1 MGYCENKANCEME
14 IILNVLNFF
23 ERHIYNIWEGLKSL
37 IVVFFIIGVTIGVIF
52 GIYKVIKYLFRLD
65 DEKWLNR
72 IVAKIGCKYIDD
84 YGEIELNRQSP
95 IEIGNIIC
103 GDKSKYKVLQAIG
116 CGGIGIVYKG
126 VIADKTEKKI
136 AIKILSPDY
145 RFPLNEK
152 IKERFNREIE
162 LFKSSKHRNIVRFID
177 NGNINDTPFYVT
189 ELCSSKDLKTRIKNK
204 ELIELEKIKIMLNIC
219 DGLQFLHNKKIV
231 HRDITPK
238 NILFG
243 TNFFWKITDLG
254 IALLI
259 EDIDKNRLTETFD
272 IMGNRDY
279 IAPEQR
285 RNPRV
290 ADSRA
295 DIYSA
300 GIIFYELITAEL
312 PPILPLKPSEINP
325 HWDEKIDKIVVKMI
339 CSEKEDR
346 YKNIDLV
353 YNELKKIISDLR
365 KKKYKELLISS
376 SEVKGSG
383 EIAVDTY

>member
-1 MGYCENKANCEME
+1 ME

-162 LFKSSKHRNIVRFID
+162 LFKSS
-177 NGNINDTPFYVT
+177 
-189 ELCSSKDLKTRIKNK
+189 
-204 ELIELEKIKIMLNIC
+204 
-219 DGLQFLHNKKIV
+219 
-231 HRDITPK
+231 
-238 NILFG
+238 
-243 TNFFWKITDLG
+243 
-254 IALLI
+254 
-259 EDIDKNRLTETFD
+259 
-272 IMGNRDY
+272 
-279 IAPEQR
+279 
-285 RNPRV
+285 
-290 ADSRA
+290 
-295 DIYSA
+295 
-300 GIIFYELITAEL
+300 
-312 PPILPLKPSEINP
+312 
-325 HWDEKIDKIVVKMI
+325 
-339 CSEKEDR
+339 
-346 YKNIDLV
+346 
-353 YNELKKIISDLR
+353 
-365 KKKYKELLISS
+365 
-376 SEVKGSG
+376 
-383 EIAVDTY
+383 